1 MNQKVKFGLFMLLLM
16 FSLLA
21 AEEFEQKIDRR
32 FDLNPAGSIE
42 LANING
48 KIEISTT
55 GGASVAIKAV
65 KKSDYKGE
73 IEAVE
78 IIFETG
84 KDTLKVYTKFNKK
97 NTRAKVDFTVVIPE
111 KLSRAIFTSVNGELA
126 CSGKFQDLKL
136 ETVNGLIKLQG
147 DFATSALSTV
157 NGAVDISRE
166 ALLNGDL
173 SVETVNGAIAI
184 ELNRKAAFSVDGSSV
199 NGAIDCDFPVTV
211 QRHFIG
217 SSLKGEVNGGG
228 HKITLETVNGGIK
241 ISKI

>member
-1 MNQKVKFGLFMLLLM
+1 MMQKVKFGLFIMLFM

-21 AEEFEQKIDRR
+21 AENFEQKIDRR

-42 LANING
+42 LANVNG
-48 KIEISTT
+48 KIEISTA

>member
-1 MNQKVKFGLFMLLLM
+1 MMQKVKFGLFIMLFM

-21 AEEFEQKIDRR
+21 AENFEQKIDRR

-42 LANING
+42 LANVNG
-48 KIEISTT
+48 KIEISTA

-111 KLSRAIFTSVNGELA
+111 KLSRAIFTSVNGELS
-126 CSGKFQDLKL
+126 CSGKFQDLNLK
-136 ETVNGLIKLQG
+136 TVNGLIKFTG
-147 DFATSALSTV
+147 DFASTHLSTV
-157 NGAVDISRE
+157 NGAVEFSQE

-173 SVETVNGAIAI
+173 GVETVNGAIDI
-184 ELNRKAAFSVDGSSV
+184 ELNRKSAFTVEGRAV
-199 NGAIDCDFPVTV
+199 NGGIDCEFPVQV

-217 SSLKGEVNGGG
+217 SSLKGQVNGGG
-228 HKITLETVNGGIK
+228 HKLTLETVNGRIK